1 MLPIGDGM
9 EYIMKISDVKIR
21 RIFENEV
28 LKAVASVTF
37 DECFAVHD
45 IKVIFANDRYFIV
58 MPSKKTK
65 YDTNTD
71 IAHPINSDFRNELE
85 GAVLEKYFAATDKT
99 SS

>member
-1 MLPIGDGM
+1 
-9 EYIMKISDVKIR
+9 MKISDVKIR
-21 RIFENEV
+21 RVFENEV

-65 YDTNTD
+65 YNTNTD
-71 IAHPINSDFRNELE
+71 VAHPINSEFRGTLE
-85 GAVLEKYFAATDKT
+85 GAVLEKYFAVVNNL
-99 SS
+99 SE